1 MSDLP
6 VFDIA
11 GDLPAAGTTTLLEA
25 SAGTGKTWTIG
36 ALVTRLVAEGHG
48 RLEEMLI
55 VTFGRAA
62 SQELRERVR
71 AQLVVSEAVLDAAL
85 AGTAPQPDRLPDQ
98 QPDQPPDP
106 LSTLLCEVAHPEL
119 RERRDRLRLALTSFD
134 SATIATTHQFCQLVL
149 RSLGVAGDTDAGA
162 TLVENLDD
170 LLVEVVDDLYVR
182 GFARSEDDPVFN
194 RSTALALA
202 RQAVGDPQATL
213 VEPPK
218 GDDDRPHRTWR
229 FACAVRAEME
239 VRKRRLGVLS
249 YDDLLSRLAQ
259 ALERDDAPARLRMRD
274 RWRFVLVDE
283 FQDTD
288 PVQWEVLDSAFSGHA
303 TMVLI
308 GDPKQA
314 IYAFRGGDVV
324 TYLAAGE
331 TATST
336 ATLGTNFRSDEA
348 LLRSAQALLRGAAL
362 GEERIVVRDVAAHH
376 TGRRLEGAPHP
387 APFRLRLVDRA
398 RFGVPPSK
406 GVGIGKIRDLV
417 NADLGRDV
425 RALLTS
431 GATYDG
437 RPLGAGDVAV
447 LCETRSQCEHAR
459 TGLVAA
465 GVDAVIA
472 GSGSVYATEGAD
484 EWLCLLEAMEQPHRS
499 ARIRAAAL
507 TAFFGHTAADLDTEG
522 ETLTDQVGETVRGW
536 ADLLRT
542 RGVAAVHES
551 AVSTHDLFAR
561 VLARP
566 RGERLMTDLRHVGES
581 LHDVATRDHL
591 GLPALLTWMRQR
603 LEETRKDGAEERTR
617 RLDSDA
623 AAVQILTIHGSKGLQ
638 FPVVYLPFVAD
649 LWPRTPS
656 CPLFHDDDGRRCLDV
671 SGSGAFTDR
680 AVQEESGED
689 LRLLYVA
696 MTRAQSQ
703 LVTWWFPSDRNTRT
717 APLHRMLMGR
727 GPDEA
732 GVPASAALP
741 SDDDARAT
749 ADRWEAAGG
758 PVVETI
764 EAVVPTYAPL
774 DRAVPDLEARTWT
787 RVVDQAWR
795 RTSYTGLS
803 SAAEALTTPPSVA
816 FGSEPEA
823 VPKTDEPEIPALSE
837 TGSDGPDLPSP
848 MADLPVGATFGSLVH
863 AVLEHTDP
871 AAPDHSGDLRA
882 ELVHHIAQQRLRW
895 PVELDADELADAL
908 VAVCDTPL
916 GPLAGGVTLRQV
928 GVADRLCELD
938 FELPL
943 AGGDTWRV
951 GDPEPTLADLA
962 PILRAHLPDGDP
974 LLPYADVLETRGYAA
989 QELRGYLAGS
999 VDVVLRVG
1007 DPTSPKFL
1015 VVDYKTNHLGPLT
1028 DPPTPLTAGHYTP
1041 ERLAAAMTHSSYPL
1055 QALLYAVVAHRF
1067 LRWRLRGYEPEEHLG
1082 GVLCLYLR
1090 GMCGADTPVVGGQP
1104 CGVFSWRPPVA
1115 LVVAVSDLLDA
1126 REEMAS

>member
-1 MSDLP
+1 MSRTTAPADPP
-6 VFDIA
+6 VFDIT
-11 GDLPAAGTTTLLEA
+11 GELPAPGTTTLLEA

-36 ALVTRLVAEGHG
+36 ALVTRLVAEGQG
-48 RLEEMLI
+48 RLDEMLI

-71 AQLVVSEAVLDAAL
+71 AQLVASQAYLDGAVSGETPPADDAL
-85 AGTAPQPDRLPDQ
+85 A
-98 QPDQPPDP
+98 
-106 LSTLLCEVAHPEL
+106 TLLCDAPHDEL
-119 RERRDRLRLALTSFD
+119 RLRRDRLRVALTGFD
-134 SATIATTHQFCQLVL
+134 AATIATTHQFCQLVL

-182 GFARSEDDPVFN
+182 GFARSEDDPVFD
-194 RSTALALA
+194 RRTALALA

-213 VEPPK
+213 VEPP
-218 GDDDRPHRTWR
+218 GVADGADDGPHRRWR

-259 ALERDDAPARLRMRD
+259 ALEKHDAPARERMRG

-288 PVQWEVLDSAFSGHA
+288 PVQWQVLDSAFSGHA

-331 TATST
+331 TAST
-336 ATLGTNFRSDEA
+336 TKTLGTNFRSDEA
-348 LLRSAQALLRGAAL
+348 LLASVQALLRGAAL
-362 GEERIVVRDVAAHH
+362 GDERIVVRDVAAHH
-376 TGRRLEGAPHP
+376 TGRRLVGAPHDE
-387 APFRLRLVDRA
+387 PFRLRLVDRA
-398 RFGVPPSK
+398 RFGVPQGK
-406 GVGIGKIRDLV
+406 GVSIGRLRELV
-417 NADLGRDV
+417 DADLGRDV

-437 RPLGAGDVAV
+437 RKLVAGDVAV
-447 LCETRSQCEHAR
+447 LCETRAQCEQAR
-459 TGLVAA
+459 SGLVAA

-472 GSGSVYATEGAD
+472 GSGSVFATEGAD

-499 ARIRAAAL
+499 ERIRAAAL
-507 TAFFGHTAADLDTEG
+507 TSFFGLTAVALDEDG
-522 ETLTDQVGETVRGW
+522 ETLTDEVGETVRAW
-536 ADLLRT
+536 ADVLRS

-551 AVSTHDLFAR
+551 AVAGHNLFAR
-561 VLARP
+561 VLSRP
-566 RGERLMTDLRHVGES
+566 RGERLMTDLRHVGEA
-581 LHDVATRDHL
+581 LHDVASREHL
-591 GLPALLTWMRQR
+591 GLPALLTWIRQR
-603 LEETRKDGAEERTR
+603 VEETRKDGAEERTR

-623 AAVQILTIHGSKGLQ
+623 AAVQVLTIHGSKGLQ

-649 LWPRTPS
+649 LWPRPPEY
-656 CPLFHDDDGRRCLDV
+656 PLFHDEDGRRCLDV
-671 SGSGAFTDR
+671 SGSGAFTDA
-680 AVQEESGED
+680 AVAEESGED

-727 GPDEA
+727 AAGQPD
-732 GVPASAALP
+732 VPANVALP
-741 SDDDARAT
+741 QDDTARER
-749 ADRWEAAGG
+749 ADLWASVGG

-764 EAVVPTYAPL
+764 DAVLATTTPIEREVH
-774 DRAVPDLEARTWT
+774 DLEARVWT
-787 RVVDQAWR
+787 REVDQAWR

-803 SAAEALTTPPSVA
+803 SAAEAMTAPADA

-823 VPKTDEPEIPALSE
+823 VPKTDEPEIPELE
-837 TGSDGPDLPSP
+837 TTTDGPDMPSP

-871 AAPDHSGDLRA
+871 AAPDRGGDLRA
-882 ELVHHIAQQRLRW
+882 ELLHHIAQQRLRW
-895 PVELDADELADAL
+895 PVELDAEELADAL

-916 GPLAGGVTLRQV
+916 GPLAGDVTLRQV
-928 GVADRLCELD
+928 GLVDRLCELD

-943 AGGDTWRV
+943 TGGDTWRT

-962 PILRAHLPDGDP
+962 PVLRRHLGPGDP

-999 VDVVLRVG
+999 VDVVLRAPG
-1007 DPTSPKFL
+1007 GRYL

-1041 ERLAAAMTHSSYPL
+1041 ERLAEAMTHSSYPL

-1067 LRWRLRGYEPEEHLG
+1067 LRWRLRGYDPEQHLG
-1082 GVLCLYLR
+1082 GVLYLYLR
-1090 GMCGADTPVVGGQP
+1090 GMCGPDTPVVDGQP

-1115 LVVAVSDLLDA
+1115 LVVAVSDLLDGQEVA
-1126 REEMAS
+1126 A

>member
-1 MSDLP
+1 MSADPP

-11 GDLPAAGTTTLLEA
+11 GSLPVPGTTTLLEA

-48 RLEEMLI
+48 LLEEMLI

-71 AQLVVSEAVLDAAL
+71 AQLVASEVLLDAAVSGEPVETDDAL
-85 AGTAPQPDRLPDQ
+85 GA
-98 QPDQPPDP
+98 
-106 LSTLLCEVAHPEL
+106 LLCEETHAEL
-119 RERRDRLRLALTSFD
+119 LERRDRLRVALTGFD
-134 SATIATTHQFCQLVL
+134 AATIATTHQFCQLVL

-182 GFARSEDDPVFN
+182 GFARSPDEPEFD
-194 RSTALALA
+194 RRTALALA

-213 VEPPK
+213 VEPPRE
-218 GDDDRPHRTWR
+218 GDDDGPHRRWR

-259 ALERDDAPARLRMRD
+259 ALEDDDAPARGRMRG

-288 PVQWEVLDSAFSGHA
+288 PVQWQVLDSAFSGHA

-331 TATST
+331 TAATT
-336 ATLGTNFRSDEA
+336 ATLGTNYRSDAA
-348 LLRSAQALLRGAAL
+348 LLGSVQALLRGAAL
-362 GEERIVVRDVAAHH
+362 GDDRIVVRDVAAHH
-376 TGRRLEGAPHP
+376 TARRLEGAPRP
-387 APFRLRLVDRA
+387 DPFRLRLVDRA
-398 RFGVPPSK
+398 RFGVPPTK
-406 GVGIGKIRDLV
+406 GVGIGRIRELVASDL
-417 NADLGRDV
+417 ARDV

-431 GATYDG
+431 GATYCD
-437 RPLGAGDVAV
+437 RPVVASDVAV
-447 LCETRSQCEHAR
+447 LCETRAQCEHAR
-459 TGLVAA
+459 AGLVAA

-499 ARIRAAAL
+499 ARVRAAAL
-507 TAFFGHTAADLDTEG
+507 TSFFGHTAAALDAEG
-522 ETLTDQVGETVRGW
+522 ESLTDAVGETVRAW
-536 ADLLRT
+536 ADVLRT

-551 AVSTHDLFAR
+551 AVATHGLFAR
-561 VLARP
+561 VLSRP
-566 RGERLMTDLRHVGES
+566 RGERLMTDLRHVAES
-581 LHDVATRDHL
+581 LHDVATREHL

-603 LEETRKDGAEERTR
+603 VEETRKDGAEERTR

-623 AAVQILTIHGSKGLQ
+623 AAVQVLTIHGSKGLQ

-649 LWPRTPS
+649 LWPRTPDY
-656 CPLFHDDDGRRCLDV
+656 PLFHDDEGTRCLDV
-671 SGSGAFTDR
+671 SGSGAHTDA
-680 AVQEESGED
+680 AVREECGED

-703 LVTWWFPSDRNTRT
+703 LVTWWFPSDRNTST
-717 APLHRMLMGR
+717 APLQRMLMGR
-727 GPDEA
+727 AA
-732 GVPASAALP
+732 GDLAVPPKVGLP
-741 SDDDARAT
+741 SDDEARRRAELW
-749 ADRWEAAGG
+749 ASAGG

-764 EAVVPTYAPL
+764 DAVVATTTPL
-774 DRAVPDLEARTWT
+774 TRDVPDLAARPWT
-787 RVVDQAWR
+787 REVDQAWR

-803 SAAEALTTPPSVA
+803 SAAEALSAVTTDA

-823 VPKTDEPEIPALSE
+823 VPKTDEPEIPALE
-837 TGSDGPDLPSP
+837 DDTPDATGTPSP
-848 MADLPVGATFGSLVH
+848 MAGLPVGATFGSLVH
-863 AVLEHTDP
+863 AVLEHADP
-871 AAPDHSGDLRA
+871 EAPDHDGDLRA
-882 ELVHHIAQQRLRW
+882 ELLHHVTQQRLRW
-895 PVELDADELADAL
+895 PVDLDAEELVDAL
-908 VAVCDTPL
+908 VAVHDSPL
-916 GPLAGGVTLRQV
+916 GPLAGDLTLRQV
-928 GVADRLCELD
+928 GMRDRLCELD

-943 AGGDTWRV
+943 AGGDTWRL

-962 PILRAHLPDGDP
+962 PALRAHLPEGDP

-999 VDVVLRVG
+999 VDVVLRLP
-1007 DPTSPKFL
+1007 DDRYL

-1028 DPPTPLTAGHYTP
+1028 DPPTPLTSAHYTP

-1067 LRWRLRGYEPEEHLG
+1067 LRWRLRGYDPEQHLG
-1082 GVLCLYLR
+1082 GVLYLYLR
-1090 GMCGADTPVVGGQP
+1090 GMCGPDTPRVDGHP
-1104 CGVFSWRPPVA
+1104 CGVFAWRPPVA
-1115 LVVAVSDLLDA
+1115 LVTAVSDLLDGRQEA
-1126 REEMAS
+1126 VA